1 LDIHGEWRLKVIR
14 DIVVSAISGSWNE
27 EAMLA
32 YCAQFKVAAAP
43 LTRFCSVAHFTNWG
57 GFTAGA
63 AAIGFENRDWA
74 AAHGCACVAW
84 VVEDEL
90 MRKWADI
97 YGRQNEVVPETRV
110 FATLAEAAIWLATK
124 GFSVD
129 ADELIG
135 LIGLPSPAADPSAAM
150 P

>member
-1 LDIHGEWRLKVIR
+1 LDIHGEWRLRVIR
-14 DIVVSAISGSWNE
+14 DIVVSTISGSWNE

-32 YCAQFKVAAAP
+32 YCTEFKVAAAS
-43 LTRFCSVAHFTNWG
+43 LTRFCSVAHFRNWG

-97 YGRQNEVVPETRV
+97 YGRQNKVVPQTRV
-110 FATLAEAAIWLATK
+110 FATLAEAAAWLATK
-124 GFSVD
+124 GFSID
-129 ADELIG
+129 ADEMIG
-135 LIGLPSPAADPSAAM
+135 PPPPARQCPDANPA
-150 P
+150 